1 MPWTDAWMILMNNSG
16 KKKLLAN
23 TAVAKTDFPP
33 MQLCPCNRRGNGS
46 PAANQKHMLQGISWS
61 TYLASA
67 AVLTAIYYTG
77 VACVFYQK
85 EIKASL
91 QPKAKTAGS
100 AATGATDDTAAF
112 ENLESLVH
120 EIDSILEQAGNQ
132 ATKNQLLPQ
141 LKAKLA
147 NYGGLRQPA
156 YQAAVFNHIIKRAE
170 EISGVRISA
179 EELAG

>member
-1 MPWTDAWMILMNNSG
+1 
-16 KKKLLAN
+16 
-23 TAVAKTDFPP
+23 
-33 MQLCPCNRRGNGS
+33 MQLCLCNRRGNGS
-46 PAANQKHMLQGISWS
+46 PAANEKHMLQGISWS
-61 TYLASA
+61 AYLEA
-67 AVLTAIYYTG
+67 AVIVTAIYYTG
-77 VACVFYQK
+77 VAAVFYRT
-85 EIKASL
+85 EIKTLL
-91 QPKAKTAGS
+91 QPKAK
-100 AATGATDDTAAF
+100 ATGHIGADDSDKTAAF

-132 ATKNQLLPQ
+132 ATKDQLLPQ

-156 YQAAVFNHIIKRAE
+156 YQAAVFNHIIKQTE

>member
-1 MPWTDAWMILMNNSG
+1 
-16 KKKLLAN
+16 
-23 TAVAKTDFPP
+23 
-33 MQLCPCNRRGNGS
+33 MQLCLCNRRGNGS

-61 TYLASA
+61 TYLESA
-67 AVLTAIYYTG
+67 AVLTAIYYTA
-77 VACVFYQK
+77 VAIVFYRN
-85 EIKASL
+85 EIKPLL
-91 QPKAKTAGS
+91 QLQAKTVTNADTGS
-100 AATGATDDTAAF
+100 SDDTAAF

-156 YQAAVFNHIIKRAE
+156 YRAAVFNHIIKQAE